1 LDIVNTTSGK
11 EFFEEL
17 KNTYL
22 QSKHYDKA
30 NFSQAHIITNM
41 IEFINVQSKDVPNQ
55 EYNSDIKILIAGLT
69 EGNCAGFSF
78 LYGVYKM
85 LGTGHV
91 FFYNLKTIAKWDK
104 TSFLSGEDKEIFEEM
119 IGQVALEQDT
129 YSREFIKRT
138 AITHQNPFDVSEIIL
153 PNNLQISSD
162 TKIYRQQKTLEE
174 LSKDLSDIPIG
185 KPIYITIINSHFMK
199 GHAIC
204 IYRSSDDGYAIYD
217 PNNKEGELFFNDP
230 QDLANKIMRICIFPE
245 TTEFTFMEYVDQS
258 TLPND
263 ISLFF
268 KERFDSKNSRD
279 IEFMKNSFLKLT
291 KSYNTITHRKLANLA
306 EEIIKSDIDESVKKA
321 ILQPCSDALLY
332 VIFGLSKAI
341 PNDSKNTKYYD
352 DLYDR
357 IDSLTSTETQDYDVT
372 DKYKTEKLEEPES
385 ILENES
391 NSDLEIDEDEIE
403 QPKTRSFH
411 KK

>member
-1 LDIVNTTSGK
+1 
-11 EFFEEL
+11 
-17 KNTYL
+17 
-22 QSKHYDKA
+22 
-30 NFSQAHIITNM
+30 
-41 IEFINVQSKDVPNQ
+41 
-55 EYNSDIKILIAGLT
+55 
-69 EGNCAGFSF
+69 
-78 LYGVYKM
+78 
-85 LGTGHV
+85 
-91 FFYNLKTIAKWDK
+91 
-104 TSFLSGEDKEIFEEM
+104 
-119 IGQVALEQDT
+119 
-129 YSREFIKRT
+129 
-138 AITHQNPFDVSEIIL
+138 
-153 PNNLQISSD
+153 
-162 TKIYRQQKTLEE
+162 
-174 LSKDLSDIPIG
+174 
-185 KPIYITIINSHFMK
+185 
-199 GHAIC
+199 
-204 IYRSSDDGYAIYD
+204 
-217 PNNKEGELFFNDP
+217 
-230 QDLANKIMRICIFPE
+230 
-245 TTEFTFMEYVDQS
+245 
-258 TLPND
+258 
-263 ISLFF
+263 
-268 KERFDSKNSRD
+268 
-279 IEFMKNSFLKLT
+279 MKNSFLKLT